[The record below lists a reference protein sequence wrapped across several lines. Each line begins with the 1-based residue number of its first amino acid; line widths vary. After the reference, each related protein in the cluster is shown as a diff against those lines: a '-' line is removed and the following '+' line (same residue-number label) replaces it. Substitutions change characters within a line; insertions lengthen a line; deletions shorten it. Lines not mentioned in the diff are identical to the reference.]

1 MKRLH
6 TFEEFLTE
14 VSNKP
19 AKYVVWKLN
28 TRDNRTIDQCSVVFQ
43 DKLEYHAQLSSAMEQ
58 HHPKLFEL
66 KGGRYVRTSL
76 ALELGIMPP
85 SDSYSLTCGLVKK
98 IGDFLSFWQTEGYE
112 LVYDEP
118 TDNEELFEDYIKK
131 AGLTKFAKERL

>member
-1 MKRLH
+1 MN
-6 TFEEFLTE
+6 TFLKYDEFLNE
-14 VSNKP
+14 VNNKP
-19 AKYVVWKLN
+19 VKYVVWKLN
-28 TRDNRTIDQCSVVFQ
+28 TRDNKTIDQCSVVFQ
-43 DKLEYHAQLSSAMEQ
+43 DKLAYHSQLSSAMEQ

-66 KGGRYVRTSL
+66 KGGRYTRTSL
-76 ALELGIMPP
+76 ALELGVIPP

-98 IGDFLSFWQTEGYE
+98 ISDFLSFWQDEGYE

>member
-1 MKRLH
+1 MKHVKL
-6 TFEEFLTE
+6 FEDFLTE
-14 VSNKP
+14 ANNKP
-19 AKYVVWKLN
+19 AKYVLWKLH
-28 TRDNRTIDQCSVVFQ
+28 TRDNKTIDQCSVVFQ
-43 DKLEYHAQLSSAMEQ
+43 NKLAYHSQLSSTMEQ

-66 KGGRYVRTSL
+66 KNGKYVRTAL
-76 ALELGIMPP
+76 ALEMGVMPP